1 MKSYFGS
8 LPFWPLAFALFL
20 ALLAAPFARGVDEH
34 LLRLSNRHG
43 DLVAELRATFGVDLS
58 AAVPRIEFPDPPG
71 QGSGQVS
78 ETGGNRPALF
88 PAELTIEIDATR
100 QSALR
105 EGFRVG
111 WMLADIRL
119 TARFAAPPPDVGAQS
134 GSGSRVDWSGA
145 VLRLPYPAP
154 QSLADHPEIALEGQ
168 IRRMHQQ
175 YGPHNRLVLEWP
187 VSAPPEGD
195 VVISYRRTAIGPD
208 IVIGTDAARTRV
220 NLTTD
225 FPLTH
230 WDGPRP
236 QVARSSGSDYEWRWT
251 IDKPA
256 TVEGTADAAATE
268 TPGED
273 QGFLGMSVREPDE
286 AGTIVMY
293 SDLTRPVFSGIS
305 GLVQFTPIA
314 YALAALVTFICRVPG
329 VWPQAGLAI
338 VVAVALAV
346 SLYSVRHLGDGS
358 GWYLG
363 AVVAALGA
371 GAVLWPRGPWAAVI
385 VAFTL
390 SAAWAALPLVPANPY
405 EPGPLPSAVVVLRL
419 CYPAVLALAV
429 LATLISAIPVA
440 GRLVST
446 AARHSD
452 AGR

>member
-8 LPFWPLAFALFL
+8 LPFWPLAVALFL

-43 DLVAELRATFGVDLS
+43 DLVAELQATFGVDLS

-88 PAELTIEIDATR
+88 PAELAIEIDATR

-119 TARFAAPPPDVGAQS
+119 TARFAAPPDGTTPT

-154 QSLADHPEIALEGQ
+154 QSLADHPEVALEGQ
-168 IRRMHQQ
+168 IWRMDQQ
-175 YGPHNRLVLEWP
+175 YGSHNRLTLEWP

-195 VVISYRRTAIGPD
+195 IVISYRRTAVGPD
-208 IVIGTDAARTRV
+208 IVIGTDAAHTEV
-220 NLTTD
+220 HLTTD

-230 WDGPRP
+230 WDGPKP
-236 QVARSSGSDYEWRWT
+236 QEARSSGADQEWRWT
-251 IDKPA
+251 IDKSA
-256 TVEGTADAAATE
+256 TVEGTADAAAIE

-273 QGFLGMSVREPDE
+273 RGFLGMSIREPDE
-286 AGTIVMY
+286 AGTIVMH

-314 YALAALVTFICRVPG
+314 YALAALVTFICLVPG
-329 VWPQAGLAI
+329 VWPQVGLAI

-346 SLYSVRHLGDGS
+346 SLYTVRHLGHGS

-363 AVVAALGA
+363 AAVAALGA
-371 GAVLWPRGPWAAVI
+371 GAVLWPRGPWAAVV

-390 SAAWAALPLVPANPY
+390 STAWAALPLVPASPY
-405 EPGPLPSAVVVLRL
+405 APGPLPSMIVVLRL

-429 LATLISAIPVA
+429 LATLISMVRAA
-440 GRLVST
+440 GRLLST
-446 AARHSD
+446 PARHSD
-452 AGR
+452 PGR